1 MMDMLPDFI
10 TLQHHWSETSGRN
23 CPPERM
29 CAYINNM
36 RYFASLLYDKQQS
49 LAEDIMDSVRIND
62 VFAVIIKAFLAE
74 AECSLSVLCGVVT
87 ADFREGLQDG
97 LFKDEWIQSKSV
109 ADTLKLTL
117 FEYLNDLKIWLKKEN
132 DIKIVLVAVL
142 RVVSGSYL
150 EFLLTS
156 GLIVTG
162 GIGERLQ
169 QDFEVIDLLV
179 DPSHSPPPPPL
190 VIDYPTKF

>member
-10 TLQHHWSETSGRN
+10 TLQHHWSETGGRN

-49 LAEDIMDSVRIND
+49 LAEEIMDSVRIND
-62 VFAVIIKAFLAE
+62 VFAVTIKAFLAE
-74 AECSLSVLCGVVT
+74 AECSISVLCGLVT
-87 ADFREGLQDG
+87 ADFREGLQEG
-97 LFKDEWIQSKSV
+97 LFKDDWVQSKSV
-109 ADTLKLTL
+109 AETLKITL

-169 QDFEVIDLLV
+169 QDFEVFLCF
-179 DPSHSPPPPPL
+179 SC
-190 VIDYPTKF
+190 F